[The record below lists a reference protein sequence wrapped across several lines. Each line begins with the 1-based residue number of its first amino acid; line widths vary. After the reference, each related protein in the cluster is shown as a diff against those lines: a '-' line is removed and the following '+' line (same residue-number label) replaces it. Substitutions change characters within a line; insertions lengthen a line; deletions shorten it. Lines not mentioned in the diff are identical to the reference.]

1 MVYNSNRP
9 ASITKEKKILTGD
22 EKNAK
27 FPAGP
32 TLPKPGPMFPI
43 RAREAVKP
51 LNKSAP
57 SAAATKAVIRVKRK

>member
-1 MVYNSNRP
+1 MYNSNRP
-9 ASITKEKKILTGD
+9 ASIIKEKKIFTGD

-43 RAREAVKP
+43 RAREVVNP
-51 LNKSAP
+51 LNRSAP
-57 SAAATKAVIRVKRK
+57 SAAATNAVIRVKRK